1 MRQPSPYSVVI
12 SSEGGGGLSRRR
24 PDYTHEKEK
33 MLSEGLSRN
42 IDFSKPGRYATSD
55 RKWIKFHAVFCECL
69 LIGDS
74 KIQHERRI
82 PPFVWDWSD
91 QLKGIESQ
99 EAKSRISS
107 LIQSLLEMG
116 GPDYL
121 KDMFGSGN

>member
-12 SSEGGGGLSRRR
+12 SKEGGGGLSRRK
-24 PDYTHEKEK
+24 PAYTPEKDK
-33 MLSEGLSRN
+33 MLSEGLNRN
-42 IDFSKPGRYATSD
+42 IDFSKPERYATSD

-91 QLKGIESQ
+91 QLKEIESQ

-121 KDMFGSGN
+121 KDMFGGGN

>member
-12 SSEGGGGLSRRR
+12 SNEGGGGLSRRK
-24 PDYTHEKEK
+24 PAYAPEKAK
-33 MLSEGLSRN
+33 MLKEGLDRG
-42 IDFSKPGRYATSD
+42 IDFSKPERYAASE
-55 RKWIKFHAVFCECL
+55 RMWIKFYAVFCECL
-69 LIGDS
+69 LTGES

-91 QLKGIESQ
+91 LLKEIESQ
-99 EAKSRISS
+99 EVQSRIIS

-121 KDMFGSGN
+121 KDMFGGGN